1 MRLLAL
7 LLICLLLNGCVHSLA
22 RLQPEQ
28 SVLASGAFDFNWQL
42 SGDPAVAPLQIFNN
56 RRQVW
61 LQFDPNQHLPAI
73 FAYRNGQQHAVR
85 YQRYPPYVVVEGDW
99 QVLLFQ
105 GGHLQ
110 AVAQHASVS
119 TADLP
124 MLQPLAASKGS
135 ALAKAPQTAD
145 EATGRRQE
153 GSKVGAK
160 VTAPK
165 GSARADRAPAKS
177 SQDQAQNMPAPAL
190 ALSAPEVVNKNLE
203 QMPQQAPNQPAAHAS
218 QSSARASQPSAR
230 ANQPAAHASSSSA
243 HASQLRAPVNQ
254 PTQQSA
260 QRRAQADKNT
270 AQPSN
275 APRAAKQ
282 LATTQDKQTL
292 AASVESSA
300 APRTTSRAGS
310 SAPQQRF
317 SLGPDDETLRQ
328 ALQRWAQQVGWHF
341 DNSHWA
347 LEVDYPIMNKAQF
360 TASFPDAVEQV
371 LDSVRLGAQPLRACF
386 YSNQV
391 LRIIPESHSCHP
403 TGYLTNRQGDESLAA
418 TAQEKTAQQDNG
430 QKDAL
435 QF

>member
-230 ANQPAAHASSSSA
+230 ANQPAARANQPSARANQSVA
-243 HASQLRAPVNQ
+243 HASQLSAHANQ

-275 APRAAKQ
+275 APGAAKQ
-282 LATTQDKQTL
+282 SATTQDKQAL

-403 TGYLTNRQGDESLAA
+403 TGYLTNWQIGRA
-418 TAQEKTAQQDNG
+418 
-430 QKDAL
+430 
-435 QF
+435 